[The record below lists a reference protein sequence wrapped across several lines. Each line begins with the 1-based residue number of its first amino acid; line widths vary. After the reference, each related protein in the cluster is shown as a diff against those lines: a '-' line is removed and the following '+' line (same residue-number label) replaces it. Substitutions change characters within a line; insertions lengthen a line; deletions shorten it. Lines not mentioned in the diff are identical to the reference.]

1 MKEAELFWSV
11 YKNLEQETVKFS
23 KYIHFSSDQK
33 TVYSMSIA
41 DLIVRC
47 SVEIEA
53 ISKKIYESL
62 GGEMNP
68 IDVNGEKRDLYFD
81 TDCLALI
88 ESKYLI
94 SKKDVIISATTFYFE
109 EVDRIISPLNK
120 AYKRGT
126 SGSKWK
132 QAYQA
137 LKHDRYGALKKWA
150 TVENLVNALGAL
162 YLLNLYFKDTIY
174 QLKEGLESFDARV
187 DSEVFS
193 VFTYDASSVS
203 ISATLMD
210 DSCIQEKP
218 GDCLERATYII
229 KCTDDHFSAM
239 HEAMK
244 KDNDEMKQKILN
256 SPKVIQY
263 ICEHPGYKPN
273 SFVDIIID
281 AIGKDV
287 IGQFISTNNLM
298 PQLGIK
304 KREAIINKHQNI
316 YPTLN

>member
-1 MKEAELFWSV
+1 MKEADLFWSV
-11 YKNLEQETVKFS
+11 YKNLEQETINFS

-33 TVYSMSIA
+33 KVYSISIA
-41 DLIVRC
+41 DIIVRC
-47 SVEIEA
+47 AVEIEA

-68 IDVNGEKRDLYFD
+68 TDDNGEKRDLYFD
-81 TDCLALI
+81 TDCLALV

-94 SKKDVIISATTFYFE
+94 SKKEVIISAPTFYFDE
-109 EVDRIISPLNK
+109 ADRIITPLHK
-120 AYKRGT
+120 ANKRGT

-137 LKHDRYGALKKWA
+137 LKHDRYGSLKKWA
-150 TVENLVNALGAL
+150 TIECLINALGAL
-162 YLLNLYFKDTIY
+162 YLLNLYFKDSIY

-187 DSEVFS
+187 DSNIFS
-193 VFTYDASSVS
+193 VFTYDATN
-203 ISATLMD
+203 ISMTAALMD

-218 GDCLERATYII
+218 GDCLDHATYII
-229 KCTDDHFSAM
+229 KCTDEHFSAM
-239 HEAMK
+239 HDAMK
-244 KDNDEMKQKILN
+244 KDDEEMKQKVLS

-263 ICEHPGYKPN
+263 FCAHPEYKP
-273 SFVDIIID
+273 SRFIDIIID
-281 AIGKDV
+281 ALGRDAL
-287 IGQFISTNNLM
+287 GQFISAKNLL

-304 KREAIINKHQNI
+304 QREAIVNKHQNI

>member
-1 MKEAELFWSV
+1 MKESDLFWSV
-11 YKNLEQETVKFS
+11 YKNLEKETVNFS
-23 KYIHFSSDQK
+23 EYIHFSSDQK
-33 TVYSMSIA
+33 AVYSMSIA

-47 SVEIEA
+47 AVEIEA

-62 GGEMNP
+62 GGEMNQT
-68 IDVNGEKRDLYFD
+68 DVNGEKRDMYFD
-81 TDCLALI
+81 TDCLELI

-94 SKKDVIISATTFYFE
+94 SKKEVIISAPTFYFE
-109 EVDRIISPLNK
+109 EADRRIFPLYK
-120 AYKRGT
+120 SYKRGT

-137 LKHDRYGALKKWA
+137 LKHDRYGSLKKWA

-162 YLLNLYFKDTIY
+162 YLLNLYFKNTVY

-193 VFTYDASSVS
+193 IVTYDASH
-203 ISATLMD
+203 ITMSAGLMD
-210 DSCIQEKP
+210 DSCIQEKQ
-218 GDCLERATYII
+218 GDCLVHATYII
-229 KCTDDHFSAM
+229 KCTDAHFSAM
-239 HEAMK
+239 HKAMK
-244 KDNDEMKQKILN
+244 KDDEEMRKKILN
-256 SPKVIQY
+256 SPRVQQY
-263 ICEHPGYKPN
+263 FLDHPEYKPESLMN
-273 SFVDIIID
+273 IVID
-281 AIGKDV
+281 AVGRDAL
-287 IGQFISTNNLM
+287 GQFVSARNLV

>member
-1 MKEAELFWSV
+1 MKEADLFWSV
-11 YKNLEQETVKFS
+11 YKNIERETIEFS
-23 KYIHFSSDQK
+23 KFIHFSSDQK
-33 TVYSMSIA
+33 KVYSMSIA

-47 SVEIEA
+47 AVEIEA

-68 IDVNGEKRDLYFD
+68 TDENGEQRDLYFD

-94 SKKDVIISATTFYFE
+94 SEKNVIISATTFYFE
-109 EVDRIISPLNK
+109 EVDRIISPLRK

-137 LKHDRYGALKKWA
+137 LKHDRYGSLKKWA
-150 TVENLVNALGAL
+150 TVENLINALGAL

-193 VFTYDASSVS
+193 VFSYDASNVS
-203 ISATLMD
+203 MSAAFMD
-210 DSCIQEKP
+210 DSCIQEKSN
-218 GDCLERATYII
+218 DCLERATYII
-229 KCTDDHFSAM
+229 KCTDEHFLAM

-244 KDNDEMKQKILN
+244 KDDEEMKQKIFN
-256 SPKVIQY
+256 SPEVIQY
-263 ICEHPGYKPN
+263 INEHPEYKPN
-273 SFVDIIID
+273 NFIDMIID
-281 AIGKDV
+281 AVGRDAIGR
-287 IGQFISTNNLM
+287 FISTKNLM

-304 KREAIINKHQNI
+304 QREAIINKHQNI